1 MWLRRAFYHW
11 LMPAALILP
20 LWLVIGWGVFQAG
33 GWAFLWLLF
42 IAIPSVFLGQL
53 VLTLLVRARG
63 TVRAARAVSW
73 WDLCGFTV
81 WHGLI
86 VAVGFYNPNWFWPAL
101 GLAVAAGL
109 SMFWVSLYQLWREA
123 RPTSF
128 VRVETTTAGISYV
141 RPPDP
146 QAPGD
151 RREPSVIVVNEQSPT
166 VDR

>member
-11 LMPAALILP
+11 LLPAAFVLP

-42 IAIPSVFLGQL
+42 IALPSVFIGQL

-73 WDLCGFTV
+73 WDVLGFGM

-86 VAVGFYNPNWFWPAL
+86 VAVGFYNPNWFWPVL

-109 SMFWVSLYQLWREA
+109 TMFWVSLYQLWREA
-123 RPTSF
+123 RPTAM
-128 VRVETTTAGISYV
+128 VRVETNTQGISYV
-141 RPPDP
+141 RPPQP
-146 QAPGD
+146 QAPP
-151 RREPSVIVVNEQSPT
+151 REKPPVYVVSEHPDQR
-166 VDR
+166 DH